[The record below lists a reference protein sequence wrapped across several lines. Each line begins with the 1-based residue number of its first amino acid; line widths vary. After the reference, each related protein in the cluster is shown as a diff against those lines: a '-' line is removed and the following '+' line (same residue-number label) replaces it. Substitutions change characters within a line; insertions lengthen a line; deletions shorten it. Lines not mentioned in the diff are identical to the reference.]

1 MESIQDYPVLIARPY
16 QLLCI
21 VCSLGEDGPGPGDPR
36 LKEILDTIRA
46 NPDMPV
52 AVRCNS
58 TDQFAY
64 QNPGTQD
71 DTAEGAEYNM
81 KRDLD
86 ILQRLDLVP
95 GSILPARALF
105 KRLLKTI
112 TSAKGICGYDT
123 VTSEAWRGCSK
134 AGSGYYERGREKG
147 INALIPPRDEDEMAR
162 DKETSLKDMYQADA
176 IKIRPHILVCAMAQY
191 GNDIRPPFKEDNL
204 PEMIQHIL
212 KNPDTPITLVS
223 GGDWMMC
230 GPCPNRAA
238 ELNGCV
244 TGAFGTGGLYNELK
258 DLNVLQTLGLTYGA
272 TMKAKELYEIV
283 FERFDHGSKRAGVC
297 AMDGEIPD
305 SSMWRDVC
313 GRRPGFCPGFEK
325 GREMLMKAL
334 NLSSGLAESSSSR
347 HHDQRTE

>member
-1 MESIQDYPVLIARPY
+1 MNSSQGYPRLIARPY
-16 QLLCI
+16 QFLCI
-21 VCSLGEDGPGPGDPR
+21 VCSPGEESPGPGDPR
-36 LKEILDTIRA
+36 LKEILDKIRA

-64 QNPGTQD
+64 QNPGRQD
-71 DTAEGAEYNM
+71 DTPEGAEYNM

-112 TSAKGICGYDT
+112 PSVSEICGYDT

-134 AGSGYYERGREKG
+134 AGSGYYERGHGKG
-147 INALIPPRDEDEMAR
+147 IDALIPPRDEGEMAR
-162 DKETSLKDMYQADA
+162 DKETSLKDMYRAEA
-176 IKIRPHILVCAMAQY
+176 IKIQPHDLLCSVAKY
-191 GNDIRPPFKEDNL
+191 GDGVRPPFKRNNL

-223 GGDWMMC
+223 GADWMLC
-230 GPCPNRAA
+230 GPCPSRVAG
-238 ELNGCV
+238 LNGCV

-258 DLNVLQTLGLTYGA
+258 NLNVLQALGLTYGV
-272 TMKAKELYEIV
+272 TMKAKELYELLL
-283 FERFDHGSKRAGVC
+283 ERFDRVSKLAGVC
-297 AMDGEIPD
+297 AMRGDIPD

-313 GRRPGFCPGFEK
+313 GKRPGFCPGYEK
-325 GREMLMKAL
+325 GREMLMNEYAKT
-334 NLSSGLAESSSSR
+334 R
-347 HHDQRTE
+347 